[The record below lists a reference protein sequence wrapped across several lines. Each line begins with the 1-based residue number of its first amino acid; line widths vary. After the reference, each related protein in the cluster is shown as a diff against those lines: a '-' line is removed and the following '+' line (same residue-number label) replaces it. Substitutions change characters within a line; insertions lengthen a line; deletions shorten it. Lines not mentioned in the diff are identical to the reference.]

1 MFLMKSTPVILGLF
15 LISMYSF
22 SQHNC
27 QFKEYTAVYN
37 TYPYSDANP
46 IPLFGKI
53 YPYFRYDGYTTLPEK
68 KSWKIV
74 ELENDFLKIKIFPEI
89 GGKIWSVID
98 KRSGKEMF
106 YGNEVVKFRDI
117 SLRGPWTS
125 GGIEF
130 NYGVIGHS
138 PSCSFPVDYLVR
150 NNKDGSVSCVVGTLD
165 LLTRTY
171 WSVEINLPKD
181 KGWFTTK
188 SLWHNRTGSPQPY
201 YNWVN
206 TAITAKNDLK
216 LIYPGTYNIGH
227 DGMLISYWPV
237 DSIQKKN
244 ISLWRE
250 NNFKSNEYKSYHV
263 VGRSGSYF
271 GAYWESDNFGW
282 LHYADREERLGK
294 KMFSWALSDVG
305 KIWEE
310 LLTDQ
315 NGQYIELQSGRLFNQ
330 NMVSSSLTPFKQILF
345 QPYQT
350 DVWTEYWFP
359 FEEMK
364 EVKNVTL
371 TGAID
376 VEKNRNYYD
385 ISIYP
390 LQAGEDTL
398 TVYNNDGQ
406 IIKKE
411 HVKLGVRQ
419 LFSLNIPVSD
429 NEELTRIFY
438 GNRLL
443 WQNED
448 NRLNRPVKTVDDFDW
463 DTGYGKY
470 LRGRDLMGFRLYD
483 RAEPYIKESLE
494 LNPNHIPSLVE
505 LARLYSHQMK
515 YDSAFSVAQKALSI
529 DTYDAAANYEYGCAA
544 FRLKKYF
551 DALDGFEVA
560 SLSES
565 YRSAAYT
572 KISEIYLVRK
582 DLVQSLE
589 YAQKSLVNNQN
600 NIQGLQLAYLS
611 YSLTGESKKAGET
624 GKRILELDP
633 LNHFVRFEN
642 YLKRGDTQ
650 ALAEFKDGIRN
661 EMPEQ
666 TYLELGT
673 WYFQLNL
680 PDRSLKI
687 LEQSPETPVVC
698 YWKSFLNDALHAE
711 DEKTVNLQKA
721 LEGKLSFQFPFR
733 EESKEILE
741 WAIKEQPHWI
751 PRYLLALLYRSRNRN
766 NEAYN
771 LMSSVREEVDFAP
784 FHAFFAQLET
794 DLATKEGYL
803 KKAVSL
809 APAEW
814 RYISDL
820 TRYYLAN
827 NEHIKA
833 LETITPFYK
842 KYSNSYLMGF
852 LYIRALI
859 KNRHYES
866 AEKIL
871 SDLVVLPAEGNS
883 DGHRLYRQTKLMLA
897 AEALLE
903 DDIPKA
909 QRKIEEARH
918 YPRNLGVGKPN
929 DEDIDFRLEDWL
941 DALIAQKIK
950 KPDEQDE
957 YLKKVA
963 FSKKS
968 DNSMHYLL
976 EVLAFY
982 RLGEKQHANDMMRK
996 WSSVQ
1001 NDPRVKD
1008 WGNTFYHTHKDKE
1021 YAFDYKAIVEIIKSI
1036 TSAEFIRLF

>member
-1 MFLMKSTPVILGLF
+1 MKLIPILSGLL
-15 LISMYSF
+15 LITAFSCNQHN
-22 SQHNC
+22 SQH
-27 QFKEYTAVYN
+27 KEYTKDYI

-138 PSCSFPVDYLVR
+138 PSCSFPIDYLVR
-150 NNKDGSVSCVVGTLD
+150 NNKDGSASCVIGTLD

-188 SLWHNRTGSPQPY
+188 SFWHNRTGSPQPY

-206 TAITAKNDLK
+206 TAITAKDDLRF
-216 LIYPGTYNIGH
+216 IYPGIYNIDHQGT
-227 DGMLISYWPV
+227 IASSWPF
-237 DSIQKKN
+237 DSIHNKD

-250 NNFKSNEYKSYHV
+250 NNFESDRSKSYHII
-263 VGRSGSYF
+263 GSHDSYF
-271 GAYWESDNFGW
+271 GAYWENDHFGW
-282 LHYADREERLGK
+282 LHYSDREEKLGK

-315 NGQYIELQSGRLFNQ
+315 NGQYVELQSGRIFNQ

-359 FEEMK
+359 FGEMK
-364 EVKNVTL
+364 QVKNVSL

-376 VEKNRNYYD
+376 VEKNRNSYD

-390 LQAGEDTL
+390 LQAGEDIL
-398 TVYNNDGQ
+398 TVYNNNGQ

-411 HVKLGVRQ
+411 HVKLAVRQ

-429 NEELTRIFY
+429 NEELTKIFY

-448 NRLNRPVKTVDDFDW
+448 NRLSRPVKTVGDFDW
-463 DTGYGKY
+463 NTGYGHY
-470 LRGRDLMGFRLYD
+470 LKGRDLMGFRLYD
-483 RAEPYIKESLE
+483 QAEPHIKESLR
-494 LNPNHIPSLVE
+494 LNPNYIPSLVE

-544 FRLKKYF
+544 FRLGKYF

-582 DLVQSLE
+582 DFVKSLE
-589 YAQKSLVNNQN
+589 YAQKSLVNNPN
-600 NIQGLQLAYLS
+600 NIQGLQLSYLS
-611 YSLTGESKKAGET
+611 YTLTGENKKAEAVGN
-624 GKRILELDP
+624 RILELDP
-633 LNHFVRFEN
+633 LNHFIRFEN

-650 ALAEFKDGIRN
+650 ALTEFKDGIRN

-673 WYFQLNL
+673 WYHQLNL

-687 LEQSPETPVVC
+687 LDQSPETPVVC
-698 YWKSFLNDALHAE
+698 YWKAFLNDALHAE
-711 DEKTVNLQKA
+711 DEKTINLQKA
-721 LEGKLSFQFPFR
+721 LEGELSFQFPFR
-733 EESKEILE
+733 EESKIVFE
-741 WAIKEQPHWI
+741 WAIEEQSHWI
-751 PRYLLALLYRSRNRN
+751 PRYLLALLYRSRSRN
-766 NEAYN
+766 DEAYN
-771 LMSSVREEVDFAP
+771 LMSSVHEEVNFAP
-784 FHAFFAQLET
+784 FYAFFAQLET
-794 DLATKEGYL
+794 DLAAKGNYL

-842 KYSNSYLMGF
+842 NNPEQYQTGL
-852 LYIRALI
+852 LYTRALI
-859 KNRHYES
+859 KNKEYET
-866 AEKIL
+866 AEKTL
-871 SDLVVLPAEGNS
+871 SDIIVLPAEGYR
-883 DGHRLYRQTKLMLA
+883 DGHKLYRQTKLMLA
-897 AEALLE
+897 LEALLE
-903 DDIPKA
+903 DDMPKA
-909 QRKIEEARH
+909 QRKIEEARQ

-950 KPDEQDE
+950 KPEEKDE

-963 FSKKS
+963 FSNRS
-968 DNSMHYLL
+968 DNSVHYLL
-976 EVLAFY
+976 QVLAFY

-996 WSSVQ
+996 WLSAQ

-1008 WGNTFYHTHKDKE
+1008 WGNTFYSTHKDKE
-1021 YAFDYKAIVEIIKSI
+1021 YAFDYKMIAEIIESI